1 MLKPFVRSASVLGF
15 TLAMTCALW
24 ASASPEARLQKAYR
38 FQQGGWTYLHLEGSP
53 SDMGFQHGYLLAP
66 EIADAFEA
74 IKLFDTHQTQRDW
87 EFFRT
92 TARDML
98 WPHIDAEY
106 QQELQGIADGV
117 KAHGVDLDVYDIVA
131 LNAFEEVPDYY
142 VPWLSKQT
150 TNKLT
155 TNRQTTNRQQNSPKA
170 PKLAAPGN
178 CSAFIATGS
187 MTKDHQIVIAH
198 NNWTSY
204 LAGERW
210 VVIFDIQPEHGNHIL
225 MDGFPGVITSDDD
238 FGVNS
243 AGIMITE
250 TTMAQF
256 EGWDPN
262 GKPEFM
268 RSRKAL
274 QYANS
279 IDDYVRIIK
288 EGNNGGYANDWLI
301 GDRKTG
307 EIAYLELGLKN
318 TPLWRTKDGYFVSS
332 NFPRDPKLIKEETSG
347 FDPGDSSSSMNARH
361 RRGDDLIQTAKGTID
376 VEMAEQFLSDH
387 VDRYERTTSDKKVD
401 QPNERTLCG
410 HVDRSPRGV
419 KQWGWDPY
427 NPGGA
432 VQGKATDSAM
442 AAKMSFVARAG
453 HPCGADFLAAEFLD
467 HHPEFAWQ
475 KPLLHDMKAG
485 PVDGVYGRAEGTIA
499 GQSLGC
505 SQDILLSSA
514 AVPAA
519 VVAASRRH
527 CRQRFNIRSFCGTG
541 PLRRRGR
548 PRYSRRDAGATAPR
562 II

>member
-1 MLKPFVRSASVLGF
+1 MSHNLVRRCS
-15 TLAMTCALW
+15 TLAILLGLAVAAL
-24 ASASPEARLQKAYR
+24 AANPAGNPSDPRLQKAYR
-38 FQQGGWTYLHLEGSP
+38 FRQGGWTYVHLEGSS
-53 SDMGFQHGYLLAP
+53 SDIGFQHGYLLAS
-66 EIADAFEA
+66 EIQDAFEA

-92 TARDML
+92 TARQML

-142 VPWLSKQT
+142 VPWLNKQQKSAR
-150 TNKLT
+150 N
-155 TNRQTTNRQQNSPKA
+155 

-178 CSAFIATGS
+178 CSAFIATGG

-210 VVIFDIQPEHGNHIL
+210 VVIFDIQPDHGNRIL

-250 TTMAQF
+250 TTITQF
-256 EGWDPN
+256 EGWDPS

-268 RSRKAL
+268 RARKAL

-288 EGNNGGYANDWLI
+288 DGNNGGYANDWLI

-307 EIAYLELGLKN
+307 EIAYLELGLKH

-332 NFPRDPKLIKEETSG
+332 NFARDPKVIKEETSG
-347 FDPGDSSSSMNARH
+347 FNPDDASSSMNARH
-361 RRGDDLIQTAKGTID
+361 IRAEEIMKEARGKVD
-376 VEMAEQFLSDH
+376 VALAEAFLSDH
-387 VDRYERTTSDKKVD
+387 VDSFEKKEQPDERG
-401 QPNERTLCG
+401 LCG
-410 HVDRSPRGV
+410 HVDASARGV
-419 KQWGWDPY
+419 KEWAWDAY

-432 VQGKATDSAM
+432 VQGKAMDSAM

-453 HPCGADFLAAEFLD
+453 HPCGADFLAEPFLD
-467 HHPEFAWQ
+467 RHPEFSWQ
-475 KPLLHDMKAG
+475 KPLLRDMKAG
-485 PVDGVYGRAEGTIA
+485 PWTVFAA
-499 GQSLGC
+499 GQKEK
-505 SQDILLSSA
+505 
-514 AVPAA
+514 
-519 VVAASRRH
+519 
-527 CRQRFNIRSFCGTG
+527 
-541 PLRRRGR
+541 
-548 PRYSRRDAGATAPR
+548 
-562 II
+562 

>member
-1 MLKPFVRSASVLGF
+1 MSNRLVSVARY
-15 TLAMTCALW
+15 LAIALVTIIV
-24 ASASPEARLQKAYR
+24 ALPHYAAASPSKDPALPPSDSRLAKAYR
-38 FQQGGWTYLHLEGSP
+38 FQRGGWTYVHLEGSP
-53 SDMGFQHGYLLAP
+53 SDVGFQHGYLLAP
-66 EIADAFEA
+66 EIADALEA

-87 EFFRT
+87 EFFRQ
-92 TARDML
+92 TAREML

-142 VPWLSKQT
+142 VPWL
-150 TNKLT
+150 NK
-155 TNRQTTNRQQNSPKA
+155 REKSEKA

-178 CSAFIATGS
+178 CSAFIATGAY
-187 MTKDHQIVIAH
+187 TKDHQIVIAH

-210 VVIFDIQPEHGNHIL
+210 VIVFDILPQNGQRIL

-238 FGVNS
+238 FGVNA

-250 TTMAQF
+250 TTITQF

-262 GKPEFM
+262 GKPEFV

-274 QYANS
+274 QYAQS

-332 NFPRDPKLIKEETSG
+332 NFPRDPKLIQEETSG
-347 FDPGDSSSSMNARH
+347 FDPNDRSSSMNARH
-361 RRGDDLIQTAKGTID
+361 ARAEELMQQAKGKID
-376 VEMAEQFLSDH
+376 VQTAEQFLSDH
-387 VDRYERTTSDKKVD
+387 VDSFAYTPLSSEKPQPDERS
-401 QPNERTLCG
+401 LCG
-410 HVDRSPRGV
+410 HVDRSPQGV
-419 KQWGWDPY
+419 KEWGWNPY

-432 VQGKATDSAM
+432 VQGKATDSKM
-442 AAKMSFVARAG
+442 AANMSFVARAG
-453 HPCGADFLAAEFLD
+453 HPCGADFLAADFLER
-467 HHPEFAWQ
+467 HPEFSWQ

-485 PVDGVYGRAEGTIA
+485 PWTVFQA
-499 GQSLGC
+499 GQKA
-505 SQDILLSSA
+505 SQ
-514 AVPAA
+514 
-519 VVAASRRH
+519 
-527 CRQRFNIRSFCGTG
+527 
-541 PLRRRGR
+541 
-548 PRYSRRDAGATAPR
+548 
-562 II
+562 

>member
-1 MLKPFVRSASVLGF
+1 MTNTSNFLRSACHLLRVPALGF
-15 TLAMTCALW
+15 LCLTAICA
-24 ASASPEARLQKAYR
+24 AQSQDPRFQKSYR
-38 FQQGGWTYLHLEGSP
+38 FQQGGWTYVHLEGSP
-53 SDMGFQHGYLLAP
+53 SEIGFQHGYLLAS
-66 EIADAFEA
+66 EIADALDA

-87 EFFRT
+87 EFFRK
-92 TARDML
+92 TAREML

-142 VPWLSKQT
+142 VPWLNKREKQA
-150 TNKLT
+150 
-155 TNRQTTNRQQNSPKA
+155 KA

-178 CSAFIATGS
+178 CSAFIATGTY
-187 MTKDHQIVIAH
+187 TKDHQIVIAH

-210 VVIFDIQPEHGNHIL
+210 VVIFDIVPQHGEHIL

-238 FGVNS
+238 FGINA

-250 TTMAQF
+250 TTITQF

-274 QYANS
+274 QYPKS

-318 TPLWRTKDGYFVSS
+318 TPMWRTKDGYFVSS
-332 NFPRDPKLIKEETSG
+332 NFPRDPKLIREETSG
-347 FDPGDSSSSMNARH
+347 FDPKDGSSSANARH
-361 RRGDDLIQTAKGTID
+361 ARADDFINTLKGQID
-376 VEMAEQFLSDH
+376 IEIAQQYLSDH
-387 VDRYERTTSDKKVD
+387 VDRYERKTMGKQVD

-410 HVDRSPRGV
+410 HVDHSPRGV
-419 KQWGWDPY
+419 KEWAWDAY
-427 NPGGA
+427 NPGGS
-432 VQGKATDSAM
+432 VQGKSTDSTM
-442 AAKMSFVARAG
+442 AASMSFVARAG
-453 HPCGADFLAAEFLD
+453 HPCGTDFVAADFLEQ
-467 HHPEFAWQ
+467 HPEFSWQ

-485 PVDGVYGRAEGTIA
+485 PWTKFQAD
-499 GQSLGC
+499 QK
-505 SQDILLSSA
+505 SA
-514 AVPAA
+514 K
-519 VVAASRRH
+519 
-527 CRQRFNIRSFCGTG
+527 
-541 PLRRRGR
+541 
-548 PRYSRRDAGATAPR
+548 
-562 II
+562 